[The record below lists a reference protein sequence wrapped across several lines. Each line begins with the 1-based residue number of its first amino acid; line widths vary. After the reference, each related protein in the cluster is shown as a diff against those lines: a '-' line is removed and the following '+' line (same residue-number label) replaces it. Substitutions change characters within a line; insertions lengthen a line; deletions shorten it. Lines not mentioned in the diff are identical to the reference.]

1 VPRIA
6 FVNKMDKIGAD
17 FKMSLE
23 SIEKRL
29 AGDKAVAIQ
38 LPWGEQSEFKG
49 VIDLVKMKAYTF
61 EGEH

>member
-1 VPRIA
+1 
-6 FVNKMDKIGAD
+6 
-17 FKMSLE
+17 LE